1 MRSLQLSKKTSNT
14 SKHEISV
21 NFALLDQDPDSESGS
36 NSDPYTKHCQS
47 LCETAWLI
55 KTEEEEEKEGG
66 IEARHTL
73 RVGGLKFGTL
83 SDFARSASK
92 VTYRKKTICRV
103 HLEFC

>member
-1 MRSLQLSKKTSNT
+1 L
-14 SKHEISV
+14 
-21 NFALLDQDPDSESGS
+21 
-36 NSDPYTKHCQS
+36 
-47 LCETAWLI
+47 LI

-92 VTYRKKTICRV
+92 VTYRKKKNYLPWSPRV
-103 HLEFC
+103 LLK